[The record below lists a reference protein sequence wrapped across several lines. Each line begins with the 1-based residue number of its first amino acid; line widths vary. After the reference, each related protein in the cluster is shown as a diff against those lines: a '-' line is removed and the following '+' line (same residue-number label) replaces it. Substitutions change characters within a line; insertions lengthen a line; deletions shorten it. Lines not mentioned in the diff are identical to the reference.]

1 MPHLKHTLAQ
11 VAQPSGFS
19 AASEALEAQS
29 LERVIAWLWRPMIL
43 LGFVATVYGLVSA
56 MSPFANGAAFIVASA
71 STALAMAVVL
81 THLRFVSR
89 RPSSA
94 KSLGPLKHQYE
105 LLLRQHDALMSND
118 SVAIALTK
126 GSVLQS
132 TNPRFSHVFGV
143 QVAGGGEATA
153 IAAILRGFGF
163 EANQNRMERLMVRV
177 AARARRKGAVKLN
190 LAYQLDRYEGSWLKL
205 EARLADPSSASSSL
219 LWIVADGTASKKA
232 NDQLQFLAQHD
243 ALTGLANRRQWMV
256 RARQVLET
264 QSAPEGQLDFGVE
277 LDPYSNL
284 VRPVDRLRREGVIA
298 LISIAVDG
306 LTAIHERHG
315 LSNSEEALIVI
326 ARRLA
331 HSVRSSDLVARIGD
345 DQFVVLLRQVKDRSE
360 AALLGAK
367 LRDLLCSPIEL
378 NDIELQVTVSV
389 GLALAP
395 EDGIAIEPLLAHAD
409 QQMLASRRA
418 MREHVMKNVQEGLAL
433 TY

>member
-1 MPHLKHTLAQ
+1 MSHLKHTLEQGAQ
-11 VAQPSGFS
+11 SSGFS
-19 AASEALEAQS
+19 AASEALEARS
-29 LERVIAWLWRPMIL
+29 FERLIAWLWRPVMFL
-43 LGFVATVYGLVSA
+43 AFAATAYGLISA
-56 MSPFANGAAFIVASA
+56 MSPFASGAAFIVATSIM
-71 STALAMAVVL
+71 ALAMAVVL
-81 THLRFVSR
+81 IHLHFVSR

-105 LLLRQHDALMSND
+105 LLRRQHDALMSND

-205 EARLADPSSASSSL
+205 EARLADPSNASSSL

-264 QSAPEGQLDFGVE
+264 QSAPDDRLNFSVE
-277 LDPYSNL
+277 TDPHSNL

-298 LISIAVDG
+298 LISIAVEG
-306 LTAIHERHG
+306 LKAIHEHHG
-315 LSNSEEALIVI
+315 LSNAEEALIVI

-360 AALLGAK
+360 ATLLGEK
-367 LRDLLCSPIEL
+367 LRDLLCLPIEL
-378 NDIELQVTVSV
+378 NDIELQVAVSV

-395 EDGIAIEPLLAHAD
+395 EDGVAVESLLAHAD
-409 QQMLASRRA
+409 QRMLASRRA
-418 MREHVMKNVQEGLAL
+418 MREHVMKGSKDGRAL
-433 TY
+433 TN

>member
-11 VAQPSGFS
+11 VAQPEGFS
-19 AASEALEAQS
+19 AASESLEAQS
-29 LERVIAWLWRPMIL
+29 LERVVAWLWRPMIL
-43 LGFVATVYGLVSA
+43 LAFVATVYGFISA
-56 MSPFANGAAFIVASA
+56 MSPFASGAAFFVATA
-71 STALAMAVVL
+71 SMALAMAVVL
-81 THLRFVSR
+81 IHLRFVSR
-89 RPSSA
+89 RASST
-94 KSLGPLKHQYE
+94 KNLDPFKHQYK

-126 GSVLQS
+126 DSVLLS
-132 TNPRFSHVFGV
+132 TNLRFSHVFGV

-163 EANQNRMERLMVRV
+163 DANRNRMERLMVRV

-205 EARLADPSSASSSL
+205 EARLADPSSATSSL
-219 LWIVADGTASKKA
+219 LWIVADGSASKKA

-264 QSAPEGQLDFGVE
+264 QMAPEDRLDVSVE
-277 LDPYSNL
+277 IDPHSNL

-298 LISIAVDG
+298 LISIAVEG
-306 LTAIHERHG
+306 LKAIHERHG
-315 LSNSEEALIVI
+315 LSNEEEALIVI

-360 AALLGAK
+360 AALLSEK

-378 NDIELQVTVSV
+378 NDSELQVGVSV

-418 MREHVMKNVQEGLAL
+418 MREHVMKGVQEASH
-433 TY
+433 